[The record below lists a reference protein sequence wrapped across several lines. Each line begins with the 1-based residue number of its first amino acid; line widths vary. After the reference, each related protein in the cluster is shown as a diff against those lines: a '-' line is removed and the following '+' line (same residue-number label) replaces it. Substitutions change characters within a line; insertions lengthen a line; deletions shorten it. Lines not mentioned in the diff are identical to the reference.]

1 MLSQWYSIHVY
12 IHIYIYVCVCVCI
25 CIYTIYRCVCVCI
38 YIVCD
43 TYIYICDVYVCV
55 CMCVWTF
62 TCTKGNVEWK
72 CVPIHLNCW
81 QRKARPLRS
90 LRTTSGRRLKHPPIS
105 SEYASI
111 VTATTDSNTLKA
123 TISYQD
129 QTKASPKLDET
140 TVSIPQQILSSTF
153 LAQVDCETPKMM
165 KFHHIPGPWRCLWRS
180 SPPGQVQ
187 GMYGL
192 FLSHWGLSSG
202 LFDTPTPLSA
212 LLPGCPL
219 SARFR
224 SHSPFQ
230 RHLDAIK
237 RWLLGYSSIRLEWQA
252 FSKPDQFYTETM
264 PKKNMCHPNVAGFVQ

>member
-1 MLSQWYSIHVY
+1 MCM
-12 IHIYIYVCVCVCI
+12 YVCVCACGRLHVQ
-25 CIYTIYRCVCVCI
+25 R
-38 YIVCD
+38 
-43 TYIYICDVYVCV
+43 
-55 CMCVWTF
+55 
-62 TCTKGNVEWK
+62 GNVEWK

-153 LAQVDCETPKMM
+153 LAQVDCETPKWWNSTTSLV
-165 KFHHIPGPWRCLWRS
+165 HGGVYGDL

-224 SHSPFQ
+224 SHSPSSV
-230 RHLDAIK
+230 ISTPSNV
-237 RWLLGYSSIRLEWQA
+237 GYSATLPSRLEWQA

-264 PKKNMCHPNVAGFVQ
+264 PKKKHVPSKCSGIRAISSRKAVLFISPINTLNTTRATFQRVLGDSFI